1 MTFVLIG
8 ILSLPILLLI
18 FLNLF
23 PNAGLKNKWLF
34 TAPIYCVSALSYILL
49 LSRIIQPNP
58 NFYREI
64 IFKWLPINTSYLQLS
79 FSINNQIL
87 ILFAAFSTIF
97 ALKTLFNHKD
107 GSNLS
112 SDKSHLSTIHQNN
125 ITYGF
130 FISGLVLLFSNSLL
144 LFFVSQLILSGA
156 IVYQHVYFISNS
168 DRSSKGSLYF
178 IWLIVFDLLFFLAI
192 LCINS
197 ELKSLSITDI
207 QRAIQ
212 NGGFSS
218 NIQKFSGFLIILSI
232 IGKTAQIPFH
242 KWFIADTQSQQL
254 TPISNFSVEI
264 IIISMILL
272 LKLESLLS
280 PNMMSFLLFFGFLS
294 SILAV
299 LSSIVNT
306 QKSLTLKY
314 LLITQSGI
322 FLIVFGSG
330 LASAS
335 LVFIITFGFANIF
348 LMFCSQCLQTDN
360 SLSNSV
366 RPIMKKT
373 LTWVFLFAAFSVT
386 GLPLTS
392 VFIPRFILLQNLLFK
407 AATNSLYWIYVVL
420 FALLTCALSFS
431 VFRYFHRRL
440 EKSKTNQQSISTNQ
454 MFVFILLIILN
465 IFFIYSLPNYNPL
478 HTGSWL
484 DKILPQSLLP
494 SAFAGNIQVIAG
506 GIILLMTLIG
516 LFIAVFIYRFNII
529 NSNSLRKRFQP
540 IEYSVFSIININ
552 ESAVSKVSSIMERV
566 TNYIQNIEYLMF
578 HKSVGRF
585 SKLINNFT
593 KMVVQTNSFFRFN
606 MIEKQALTK
615 YLMSINQT
623 IRQKEILIPLIV
635 IIIFLIIFLISVL

>member
-1 MTFVLIG
+1 MIFVLIG
-8 ILSLPILLLI
+8 ILSLLILLLI
-18 FLNLF
+18 YLILF
-23 PNAGLKNKWLF
+23 PHTGLKNKWLF
-34 TAPIYCVSALSYILL
+34 TAPIYSVSALSYIFLM
-49 LSRIIQPNP
+49 SRIIQPNP
-58 NFYREI
+58 NLYREL

-97 ALKTLFNHKD
+97 ALKTLLNHKD
-107 GSNLS
+107 GYNLIS
-112 SDKSHLSTIHQNN
+112 EKSHLSMIHQNN
-125 ITYGF
+125 IIYGF
-130 FISGLVLLFSNSLL
+130 FISGLILLFSNSLF
-144 LFFVSQLILSGA
+144 LFFISQLTLSGV

-168 DRSSKGSLYF
+168 DRSSNRLLYF

-192 LCINS
+192 LYIYS
-197 ELKSLSITDI
+197 EVKSLSITDI

-218 NIQKFSGFLIILSI
+218 NIHTISGFLIIFSI

-242 KWFIADTQSQQL
+242 KWFIADAQSQQS
-254 TPISNFSVEI
+254 TPTSNFSVEI
-264 IIISMILL
+264 ITISMILL
-272 LKLESLLS
+272 LKLQPLLS
-280 PNMMSFLLFFGFLS
+280 PNTMSFLLFFGFLS

-299 LSSIVNT
+299 ISSIVNT

-322 FLIVFGSG
+322 FLIVFGSK

-335 LVFIITFGFANIF
+335 LFYIITFGFANIF

-360 SLSNSV
+360 SLSNTV
-366 RPIMKKT
+366 KPVMKKT
-373 LTWVFLFAAFSVT
+373 LSWVFLFAVISVS
-386 GLPLTS
+386 GIPLTAP
-392 VFIPRFILLQNLLFK
+392 FIPRFILLQNLLFK
-407 AATNSLYWIYVVL
+407 TTTNSLYWIYVVL
-420 FALLTCALSFS
+420 FALLICSLSFS
-431 VFRYFHRRL
+431 VFRFFHRRL
-440 EKSKTNQQSISTNQ
+440 EKSKANQQSITTDKI
-454 MFVFILLIILN
+454 FVFILLIILN
-465 IFFIYSLPNYNPL
+465 FFFIYSLPNFNPL

-494 SAFAGNIQVIAG
+494 STFLGNTQVIAG
-506 GIILLMTLIG
+506 GLILLMTLIG
-516 LFIAVFIYRFNII
+516 LFIAIFIYRFNII

-540 IEYSVFSIININ
+540 IESSVFSVININ
-552 ESAVSKVSSIMERV
+552 ESAVSKVSSIMKRI

-578 HKSVGRF
+578 HKSVARF

-593 KMVVQTNSFFRFN
+593 KRVVQTNSFFRFS
-606 MIEKQALTK
+606 MIEKQALIK
-615 YLMSINQT
+615 YLTSINQT